1 MRIIGI
7 FPLKKAPSRENG
19 VRFWTKV
26 SSFCMAVAVRDRIS
40 TAGWAVLSGYV
51 DHACGKLASGQ
62 LSTCHETVEP
72 RWDCRGSDRGEPDI
86 GSTVSPNSQSRGSDR
101 IREGSDNE
109 FRLSCLPHL
118 WFRSLRDGAPRPSR
132 SRPFPPMWQ
141 AGKLRFHF
149 RAFETAMKPP
159 FHKVGTPFGS
169 ATHLRLDPPPDA

>member
-51 DHACGKLASGQ
+51 VHSCGKLASGQLSTCHETVEPRWACRGSDRGEPDIGSTESPNSQPRGPGRISTAGWAVLSGHVDHACGKLASGQ
-62 LSTCHETVEP
+62 LGTCHETVEP

-86 GSTVSPNSQSRGSDR
+86 GSTVSPNSCLLYTSPSPRDATLSRM
-101 IREGSDNE
+101 
-109 FRLSCLPHL
+109 
-118 WFRSLRDGAPRPSR
+118 PS
-132 SRPFPPMWQ
+132 
-141 AGKLRFHF
+141 
-149 RAFETAMKPP
+149 
-159 FHKVGTPFGS
+159 S
-169 ATHLRLDPPPDA
+169 A